1 MAREISSLLEE
12 KKDIEKIVEKLT
24 TVNDNVCKSLNVAW
38 KELEDKQHQVDA
50 TVRVKDEIGRV
61 KVDLES
67 EIFELRGKINE
78 LKESCMKFDEENK
91 QLLSEVESCKSVM
104 EEGRVEKENMK
115 KMFGQEKNKVE
126 KLTKDNDHIRKSLN
140 VVWKELED
148 KQDEVD
154 EALRVKV
161 EIEEVK
167 VDLEREIVELREKNQ
182 WIDRVLHEVSR
193 GK

>member
-182 WIDRVLHEVSR
+182 
-193 GK
+193 